1 VTPALS
7 GTNAKEI
14 YLANP
19 HEQIPETERYP
30 LEDRVDA
37 LIRHGVVANVVLVD
51 RRSEFASQQGSLPV
65 HGAELSGRNGVVPDV
80 QKLTE
85 AVIAEV
91 R

>member
-1 VTPALS
+1 MPALG
-7 GTNAKEI
+7 GTNAKKI
-14 YLANP
+14 YVSNL
-19 HEQIPETERYP
+19 HEQIPKSKGCTI
-30 LEDRVDA
+30 EDHVDA

-80 QKLTE
+80 QKLAE
-85 AVIAEV
+85 AVIAEA